1 MTNIIEPC
9 CAERQ
14 LGQLFREAHGQAALF
29 QTNGDVTAK
38 LFIKDT
44 MLLSGDRPRT
54 LTIAASEMPQEAM
67 RLVQRYAQLG
77 YISHLRLMLPSDVSP
92 QLSDLIS
99 HFPSLISHFDVALLP
114 DDKPIPELMMWRG
127 SSHTVVIQGTM
138 PDVKTPALHLYGGQ
152 LGGNNSP
159 AIRAATAAFEALFRT
174 RRVEVNHGDWNN
186 DSSEAK
192 IEVPVP
198 GDSQQ
203 TESAATEGEAES
215 EKPSFDEAQGT
226 PVLSAAVPQQPKQ
239 PKKTTRKK
247 TTTNEHPEEMA

>member
-14 LGQLFREAHGQAALF
+14 LGQLFREAHGQATLF

-67 RLVQRYAQLG
+67 RLINRYASLG
-77 YISHLRLMLPSDVSP
+77 YIATLRLMVHE
-92 QLSDLIS
+92 SDLAL
-99 HFPSLISHFDVALLP
+99 HPAFPDCEVQIALLP
-114 DDKPIPELMMWRG
+114 DDQPIPELMMWRG
-127 SSHTVVIQGTM
+127 SSHTVVIQGSM
-138 PDVKTPALHLYGGQ
+138 PDTVSPALHLYAGQ

-159 AIRAATAAFEALFRT
+159 AIRAATAAFEALFRA
-174 RRVEVNHGDWNN
+174 RRVNHGDWNN

-198 GDSQQ
+198 GDS
-203 TESAATEGEAES
+203 SRRNRLPL
-215 EKPSFDEAQGT
+215 KPSS
-226 PVLSAAVPQQPKQ
+226 PKPPSAPPAKRSL
-239 PKKTTRKK
+239 KF
-247 TTTNEHPEEMA
+247 NL

>member
-1 MTNIIEPC
+1 MNIIEPC

-14 LGQLFREAHGQAALF
+14 LGQLLREAHGHAALF

-67 RLVQRYAQLG
+67 RLISRYASLG
-77 YISHLRLMLPSDVSP
+77 YIATLRLMVHE
-92 QLSDLIS
+92 SDLAL
-99 HFPSLISHFDVALLP
+99 HPAFPDCNVELALLP
-114 DDKPIPELMMWRG
+114 DDQPVPELMMWRG
-127 SSHTVVIQGTM
+127 SSHTVIIQGAM

-159 AIRAATAAFEALFRT
+159 AIHAATSAFEALFRA
-174 RRVEVNHGDWNN
+174 RRVEVNHEDQNN
-186 DSSEAK
+186 DNSEAK
-192 IEVPVP
+192 IGVPVP

-203 TESAATEGEAES
+203 TETAATSDIAE
-215 EKPSFDEAQGT
+215 P
-226 PVLSAAVPQQPKQ
+226 AA
-239 PKKTTRKK
+239 KKRKK
-247 TTTNEHPEEMA
+247 TEKA

>member
-14 LGQLFREAHGQAALF
+14 LGQLFREAHGHATLF

-67 RLVQRYAQLG
+67 RLIIRYASLG
-77 YISHLRLMLPSDVSP
+77 YIATLRLMVHE
-92 QLSDLIS
+92 SDLAL
-99 HFPSLISHFDVALLP
+99 HPAFPDCEVQLAMLP
-114 DDKPIPELMMWRG
+114 DDQPIPELMMWRG

-138 PDVKTPALHLYGGQ
+138 PDVKTPALYLYGGQ

-159 AIRAATAAFEALFRT
+159 AVHAATAAFEALFRA
-174 RRVEVNHGDWNN
+174 RKVETDV
-186 DSSEAK
+186 
-192 IEVPVP
+192 
-198 GDSQQ
+198 Q
-203 TESAATEGEAES
+203 
-215 EKPSFDEAQGT
+215 
-226 PVLSAAVPQQPKQ
+226 SAAVPQQQ
-239 PKKTTRKK
+239 SEQAEPKKKSNRKK
-247 TTTNEHPEEMA
+247 AKKNEVEPTKQLETASPAEESTEATA

>member
-9 CAERQ
+9 CCERQ

-92 QLSDLIS
+92 QTSDLIS
-99 HFPSLISHFDVALLP
+99 HFSSLISHFDVALLP

-159 AIRAATAAFEALFRT
+159 AIYAATAAFEAIFRT

-192 IEVPVP
+192 IGVPVP

-203 TESAATEGEAES
+203 TEPAA
-215 EKPSFDEAQGT
+215 
-226 PVLSAAVPQQPKQ
+226 
-239 PKKTTRKK
+239 KKRKK
-247 TTTNEHPEEMA
+247 KSEI

>member
-1 MTNIIEPC
+1 MNIIEPC

-14 LGQLFREAHGQAALF
+14 LGQLLREAHGHAALF

-67 RLVQRYAQLG
+67 RLIGRYAQLG
-77 YISHLRLMLPSDVSP
+77 YIATLRLMVHE
-92 QLSDLIS
+92 SDLAL
-99 HFPSLISHFDVALLP
+99 HPAFPDCNIELSMLP
-114 DDKPIPELMMWRG
+114 ANKPIPELMMWSG
-127 SSHTVVIQGTM
+127 LSHTVVIQGTM
-138 PDVKTPALHLYGGQ
+138 PDVKTPALHLYAGQ

-159 AIRAATAAFEALFRT
+159 AIYAATAAFEALFRA
-174 RRVEVNHGDWNN
+174 RRVNHGDWNN

-203 TESAATEGEAES
+203 TEPAALSPADGEGKAE
-215 EKPSFDEAQGT
+215 
-226 PVLSAAVPQQPKQ
+226 PVESAAVPQQPKQ

-247 TTTNEHPEEMA
+247 TTTDEHPEEMA

>member
-14 LGQLFREAHGQAALF
+14 LGQLLREAHGQAALF

-67 RLVQRYAQLG
+67 RLVDRYAQLG
-77 YISHLRLMLPSDVSP
+77 YIATLRLMVHESTGRALHPEFLDCNVE
-92 QLSDLIS
+92 L
-99 HFPSLISHFDVALLP
+99 ALLP
-114 DDKPIPELMMWRG
+114 DDQPIPELMMWQG

-138 PDVKTPALHLYGGQ
+138 PDVKTPAMHLYGGQ

-159 AIRAATAAFEALFRT
+159 AIHAATSAFEALFRA

-192 IEVPVP
+192 IGVPVP

-203 TESAATEGEAES
+203 TELAATEAE
-215 EKPSFDEAQGT
+215 Q
-226 PVLSAAVPQQPKQ
+226 PQ
-239 PKKTTRKK
+239 TTKRTSRKK
-247 TTTNEHPEEMA
+247 TEKE

>member
-1 MTNIIEPC
+1 MNIIEPC

-14 LGQLFREAHGQAALF
+14 LGQLLREAHGHAALF
-29 QTNGDVTAK
+29 QTNGDVTTK

-67 RLVQRYAQLG
+67 RLISRYSSLG
-77 YISHLRLMLPSDVSP
+77 YIATLRLMVHE
-92 QLSDLIS
+92 SDLAL
-99 HFPSLISHFDVALLP
+99 HPAFPDCNVELALLP
-114 DDKPIPELMMWRG
+114 DDQPIPELMMWRG

-159 AIRAATAAFEALFRT
+159 AIRAATAAFEALFRA
-174 RRVEVNHGDWNN
+174 RRVELETTKATTPAGE
-186 DSSEAK
+186 SED
-192 IEVPVP
+192 EP
-198 GDSQQ
+198 
-203 TESAATEGEAES
+203 

-226 PVLSAAVPQQPKQ
+226 PVPSVAMVSQQEQ

-247 TTTNEHPEEMA
+247 TTTDEHPEEMA

>member
-14 LGQLFREAHGQAALF
+14 LGQLLREAHGQAALF

-67 RLVQRYAQLG
+67 RLIGRYAQLG
-77 YISHLRLMLPSDVSP
+77 YIATLRLMVHE
-92 QLSDLIS
+92 SDLAL
-99 HFPSLISHFDVALLP
+99 HPAFPDCNVELAMLP

-159 AIRAATAAFEALFRT
+159 AIHAATAAFEALFRA
-174 RRVEVNHGDWNN
+174 RRTELKAPAVSGSPADNN
-186 DSSEAK
+186 
-192 IEVPVP
+192 
-198 GDSQQ
+198 
-203 TESAATEGEAES
+203 AAEGEDES

-226 PVLSAAVPQQPKQ
+226 PVPSAAVSQQPKQ

-247 TTTNEHPEEMA
+247 TTTDEHPEEMA

>member
-9 CAERQ
+9 CCERQ
-14 LGQLFREAHGQAALF
+14 LGQLLREAHGQAALF

-67 RLVQRYAQLG
+67 RLVGRYAQLG
-77 YISHLRLMLPSDVSP
+77 YIATLRLMLHESAGRALHPAFPDCEV
-92 QLSDLIS
+92 QL
-99 HFPSLISHFDVALLP
+99 ALLP
-114 DDKPIPELMMWRG
+114 DDQPVPELMMWRG

-138 PDVKTPALHLYGGQ
+138 PDVKTPALHLYDGQ

-159 AIRAATAAFEALFRT
+159 AINAATAAFEALFRA
-174 RRVEVNHGDWNN
+174 RRVNHGDWNN

-203 TESAATEGEAES
+203 TKPAATEAEQS
-215 EKPSFDEAQGT
+215 
-226 PVLSAAVPQQPKQ
+226 QP
-239 PKKTTRKK
+239 PKRTSRKK
-247 TTTNEHPEEMA
+247 AKE

>member
-14 LGQLFREAHGQAALF
+14 LGQLLREAHGQAALF

-67 RLVQRYAQLG
+67 RFISRYAQLG
-77 YISHLRLMLPSDVSP
+77 YIATLRLMVHE
-92 QLSDLIS
+92 SDLAL
-99 HFPSLISHFDVALLP
+99 HPAFPDCEVQLALLP
-114 DDKPIPELMMWRG
+114 DDQPIPELMMWRG

-138 PDVKTPALHLYGGQ
+138 PDTVSPALHLYGGQ

-159 AIRAATAAFEALFRT
+159 AIYAATAAFEALFRA
-174 RRVEVNHGDWNN
+174 RKVEPSAQPAAAPQPLNQRTLAT
-186 DSSEAK
+186 E
-192 IEVPVP
+192 ET
-198 GDSQQ
+198 QEQ
-203 TESAATEGEAES
+203 TEQAEPKKKSNTQKTKNNEMESTKAVEKVSPAEENTAATE
-215 EKPSFDEAQGT
+215 
-226 PVLSAAVPQQPKQ
+226 
-239 PKKTTRKK
+239 
-247 TTTNEHPEEMA
+247 

>member
-14 LGQLFREAHGQAALF
+14 LGQLLREAHGQAALF

-67 RLVQRYAQLG
+67 RLIIRYAQLG
-77 YISHLRLMLPSDVSP
+77 YIATLRLMVHE
-92 QLSDLIS
+92 SDLAL
-99 HFPSLISHFDVALLP
+99 HPAFPDCNIELALLP
-114 DDKPIPELMMWRG
+114 DDQPVPELMMWCG

-138 PDVKTPALHLYGGQ
+138 PDTVSPALHLYAGI
-152 LGGNNSP
+152 LCGNQSLTL
-159 AIRAATAAFEALFRT
+159 RAATAAFEALFRA
-174 RRVEVNHGDWNN
+174 RRTEDVVSGSPADTTPV
-186 DSSEAK
+186 SEPAT
-192 IEVPVP
+192 VPSVAMV
-198 GDSQQ
+198 SQQ
-203 TESAATEGEAES
+203 E
-215 EKPSFDEAQGT
+215 
-226 PVLSAAVPQQPKQ
+226 Q

-247 TTTNEHPEEMA
+247 TTTDEHPEEMA

>member
-14 LGQLFREAHGQAALF
+14 LGQLLREAHGHAALF

-67 RLVQRYAQLG
+67 RFISRYAQLG
-77 YISHLRLMLPSDVSP
+77 YIATLRLMVHE
-92 QLSDLIS
+92 SDLAL
-99 HFPSLISHFDVALLP
+99 HPAFPDCEVQIALLP
-114 DDKPIPELMMWRG
+114 DDQPVPELMMWRG
-127 SSHTVVIQGTM
+127 SSHTVVIQGAM

-159 AIRAATAAFEALFRT
+159 AIHAATAAFEALFRA
-174 RRVEVNHGDWNN
+174 RKVETDAQSV
-186 DSSEAK
+186 A
-192 IEVPVP
+192 V
-198 GDSQQ
+198 SQQ
-203 TESAATEGEAES
+203 QSEQAEQA
-215 EKPSFDEAQGT
+215 E
-226 PVLSAAVPQQPKQ
+226 
-239 PKKTTRKK
+239 PKKKSNRKK
-247 TTTNEHPEEMA
+247 AKKNEVEPTKQLETAPQSEESTEATA

>member
-14 LGQLFREAHGQAALF
+14 LGQLLREAHGQAALF

-67 RLVQRYAQLG
+67 RLISRYAQLG
-77 YISHLRLMLPSDVSP
+77 YIATLRLMVHDSACRALHPEFLDCEV
-92 QLSDLIS
+92 QL
-99 HFPSLISHFDVALLP
+99 ALLP

-138 PDVKTPALHLYGGQ
+138 PDTVTPALHLYGGQ

-159 AIRAATAAFEALFRT
+159 AIRAATAAFEALFRA
-174 RRVEVNHGDWNN
+174 RRVESLTPDPSPEGEGSE
-186 DSSEAK
+186 DSEST
-192 IEVPVP
+192 VL
-198 GDSQQ
+198 GDS
-203 TESAATEGEAES
+203 ESLTPDPSPEGEGSEDSES
-215 EKPSFDEAQGT
+215 TVLGDSVADNTSALSPQPSDIEET
-226 PVLSAAVPQQPKQ
+226 PKRTS
-239 PKKTTRKK
+239 RKK
-247 TTTNEHPEEMA
+247 KSEI

>member
-14 LGQLFREAHGQAALF
+14 LGQLLREAHGQAALF

-67 RLVQRYAQLG
+67 RLISRYASLG
-77 YISHLRLMLPSDVSP
+77 YIATLRLMVHE
-92 QLSDLIS
+92 SDLAL
-99 HFPSLISHFDVALLP
+99 HPAFPDCEVQLAMLP

-138 PDVKTPALHLYGGQ
+138 PDTVSPALHLYAGQ

-159 AIRAATAAFEALFRT
+159 AIHAATAAFEALFRVH
-174 RRVEVNHGDWNN
+174 RMEL
-186 DSSEAK
+186 EAAK
-192 IEVPVP
+192 ITVPVA
-198 GDSQQ
+198 G
-203 TESAATEGEAES
+203 EGES

-226 PVLSAAVPQQPKQ
+226 PVPSVAMTQQPSDIAE
-239 PKKTTRKK
+239 PKNKSNRKK
-247 TTTNEHPEEMA
+247 AKKNEMESTTQMETASPAEESTEATA

>member
-14 LGQLFREAHGQAALF
+14 LGQLLREAHGQAALF

-67 RLVQRYAQLG
+67 RLIIRYAQLG
-77 YISHLRLMLPSDVSP
+77 YIATLRLMVHE
-92 QLSDLIS
+92 SDLAL
-99 HFPSLISHFDVALLP
+99 HPAFPDCNIELALLP
-114 DDKPIPELMMWRG
+114 DDQPVPELMMWCG

-138 PDVKTPALHLYGGQ
+138 PDTVSPALHLYAGQ

-159 AIRAATAAFEALFRT
+159 AIHAATAAFEALFRA
-174 RRVEVNHGDWNN
+174 RRTEDVVSGSPADTTPV
-186 DSSEAK
+186 SEPAT
-192 IEVPVP
+192 VPSVAMV
-198 GDSQQ
+198 SQQ
-203 TESAATEGEAES
+203 E
-215 EKPSFDEAQGT
+215 
-226 PVLSAAVPQQPKQ
+226 Q

-247 TTTNEHPEEMA
+247 TTTDEHPEEMA

>member
-67 RLVQRYAQLG
+67 RLVERYAQLG

-92 QLSDLIS
+92 QPSDLIS
-99 HFPSLISHFDVALLP
+99 HFSSLIPHFDVALLP
-114 DDKPIPELMMWRG
+114 DNKPIPELMMWRG

-138 PDVKTPALHLYGGQ
+138 PDTVSPALHLYGGQ

-159 AIRAATAAFEALFRT
+159 AIHAATAAFEALFRA
-174 RRVEVNHGDWNN
+174 RRVELAVAPADG
-186 DSSEAK
+186 
-192 IEVPVP
+192 
-198 GDSQQ
+198 
-203 TESAATEGEAES
+203 EGEAE
-215 EKPSFDEAQGT
+215 
-226 PVLSAAVPQQPKQ
+226 PVESAAVPQQPKQ

-247 TTTNEHPEEMA
+247 TTTDEHSEEMA

>member
-1 MTNIIEPC
+1 MNIIEPC

-14 LGQLFREAHGQAALF
+14 LGQLLREAHGHAALF

-67 RLVQRYAQLG
+67 RLISRYASLG
-77 YISHLRLMLPSDVSP
+77 YIATLRLMVHE
-92 QLSDLIS
+92 SDLAL
-99 HFPSLISHFDVALLP
+99 HPAFPDCNIELAVLP
-114 DDKPIPELMMWRG
+114 DDQPIPELMMWRG
-127 SSHTVVIQGTM
+127 SSHTVVIQGIM
-138 PDVKTPALHLYGGQ
+138 PDVKTPALHLYAGQ

-159 AIRAATAAFEALFRT
+159 AIHAATAAFEALFRA
-174 RRVEVNHGDWNN
+174 RRTELKAPAVSGSPADNN
-186 DSSEAK
+186 
-192 IEVPVP
+192 
-198 GDSQQ
+198 
-203 TESAATEGEAES
+203 AAEGEDES

-226 PVLSAAVPQQPKQ
+226 PVPSAAVSQQPKQ

-247 TTTNEHPEEMA
+247 TTTDEHPEEMA

>member
-1 MTNIIEPC
+1 MNIIEPC

-14 LGQLFREAHGQAALF
+14 LGQLLREAHGQAALF

-67 RLVQRYAQLG
+67 RLISRYASLG
-77 YISHLRLMLPSDVSP
+77 YIATLRLMVHESDIALHPAFPDCEV
-92 QLSDLIS
+92 QL
-99 HFPSLISHFDVALLP
+99 ALLP

-152 LGGNNSP
+152 LGGNNRP
-159 AIRAATAAFEALFRT
+159 AIHAATAAFEALFRA

-186 DSSEAK
+186 DSSEVK
-192 IEVPVP
+192 IGVPVP

-203 TESAATEGEAES
+203 TEPAATSDVSPQPSSVSPQPSVIVEA
-215 EKPSFDEAQGT
+215 
-226 PVLSAAVPQQPKQ
+226 PKR
-239 PKKTTRKK
+239 TSRKK
-247 TTTNEHPEEMA
+247 KSEI

>member
-9 CAERQ
+9 CCERQ

-67 RLVQRYAQLG
+67 RFISRYASLG
-77 YISHLRLMLPSDVSP
+77 YIATLRLMVHESTGRALHPA
-92 QLSDLIS
+92 
-99 HFPSLISHFDVALLP
+99 FPDCNIELAMLP

-127 SSHTVVIQGTM
+127 SSHTVIIQGTM
-138 PDVKTPALHLYGGQ
+138 PDTVSPALHLYAGM
-152 LGGNNSP
+152 LCGNQSLTL
-159 AIRAATAAFEALFRT
+159 RAATDAFEALFRA

-192 IEVPVP
+192 IGVPVP

-203 TESAATEGEAES
+203 TEPAAPSEA
-215 EKPSFDEAQGT
+215 
-226 PVLSAAVPQQPKQ
+226 AAQQPKQ

-247 TTTNEHPEEMA
+247 TATDEHPEEMA